1 MLKIVRLPASGY
13 KNGYYKANTPVT
25 WLKSENGLS
34 KAKMHTVSDMIG
46 IVQTRY
52 AVYDTIKNRTVVGI
66 GTEQTIPLHSNDTNY
81 TRPDYCITH
90 LNYAL
95 DLLDSYSDEEI
106 IDMMVSVIRECIV
119 DKTGYMIYA
128 VINYS
133 VIKDEDDVRRVYNCL
148 EKALESDTLEF
159 VHDQSISI
167 TGSDGKAYIKLPGK
181 MNFPEF
187 YN

>member
-1 MLKIVRLPASGY
+1 MLKVIRLPASGY
-13 KNGYYKANTPVT
+13 INGDCKANTPVT
-25 WLKSENGLS
+25 ELRSENGLS

-66 GTEQTIPLHSNDTNY
+66 GTEQTTPLIGDTNS
-81 TRPDYCITH
+81 RPDYCITY

-95 DLLDSYSDEEI
+95 DLLDNYSDEEI

-128 VINYS
+128 VIDYS
-133 VIKDEDDVRRVYNCL
+133 VIKGEDDVKRVYNCL
-148 EKALESDTLEF
+148 EKALASDTLGF
-159 VHDQSISI
+159 VQDQSITI
-167 TGSDGKAYIKLPGK
+167 TGSEGKTYIRHPSKV
-181 MNFPEF
+181 NFPEF